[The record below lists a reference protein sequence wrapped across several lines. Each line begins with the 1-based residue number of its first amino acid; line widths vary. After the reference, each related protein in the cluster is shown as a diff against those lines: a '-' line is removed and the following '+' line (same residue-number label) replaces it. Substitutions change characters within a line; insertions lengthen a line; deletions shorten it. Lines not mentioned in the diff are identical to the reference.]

1 MVQNQLIILLFPEL
15 HHLVCRTPSCSFSLP
30 AVTQCL
36 RTRTHQ
42 YSIWSIPGIKSITG
56 KCRLSLYEHFLG
68 NQISLMPA
76 HFRICT
82 DIPQYYTSAYI
93 QQHSARCHLLHHV
106 ISFVPHPLCTM
117 YSMCIIN
124 AHSSFWRHCF
134 CRQVQG
140 NTSMPWFCGFSLV
153 HMNIA
158 APVANC

>member
-56 KCRLSLYEHFLG
+56 KGRLTLYEHFLG

-76 HFRICT
+76 HFVSALTSHSTIHPPTSSNTVHGATCCT
-82 DIPQYYTSAYI
+82 MWSVCASPTLYHV
-93 QQHSARCHLLHHV
+93 QHVHNKCSLLILATLFLPSSARQHV
-106 ISFVPHPLCTM
+106 NAMVFVASHSCTW
-117 YSMCIIN
+117 IL
-124 AHSSFWRHCF
+124 
-134 CRQVQG
+134 QLQ
-140 NTSMPWFCGFSLV
+140 
-153 HMNIA
+153 
-158 APVANC
+158 

>member
-1 MVQNQLIILLFPEL
+1 MVQNQSIILLFPEL
-15 HHLVCRTPSCSFSLP
+15 HHLVCRTPACSFSLP
-30 AVTQCL
+30 TVTLCL
-36 RTRTHQ
+36 RTHTHQ
-42 YSIWSIPGIKSITG
+42 YSIWSIPGIKSIPG

-93 QQHSARCHLLHHV
+93 QQHSARCHLSHHV
-106 ISFVPHPLCTM
+106 ISFVPHLLCTM
-117 YSMCIIN
+117 YSMCIID
-124 AHSSFWRHCF
+124 AHSSFWQHCF
-134 CRQVQG
+134 LPSSARQHV
-140 NTSMPWFCGFSLV
+140 NAAVCGFSLV